1 MERTAYLRSIRH
13 LCVCE
18 MEFLAQPDSN
28 VVSGREARG
37 FARLIE
43 TVVIRRATRV
53 VDGVVRAYAVAREV
67 LGII

>member
-1 MERTAYLRSIRH
+1 
-13 LCVCE
+13 

-53 VDGVVRAYAVAREV
+53 VDGVVRAYAIAREV